1 MNSLVWFRKDL
12 RIADNISLTRACEN
26 PGTIGIYCFDPR
38 QYANTSFGF
47 KKTEKYRAQFLRESV
62 KELRYALQQKN
73 ITLLVYF
80 DRPEVV
86 IPKVTALYNINRI
99 YTHKEWTKEEVA
111 VNKALEKALPPAIE
125 FIESFD
131 NFLFHPDD
139 LPFSSINELP
149 RVFTA
154 FRKKCEQ
161 HTSVRI
167 PLPAPATKPQ
177 INMVDHKTVVPT
189 LSELGLIEF
198 ETDSRT
204 AFPFKGGETQALQHL
219 EHYFWKSKAV
229 AQYKRTRNSLLGA
242 NYSSKFSAW
251 LANGSLSPRT
261 VYASLKAF
269 EVKVIKNEDTYWLFF
284 ELIWRDFFRYV
295 SLKHGNNIFNI
306 GGILNRPYEW
316 ARKEH
321 LVDQWINGRT
331 EKPFV
336 NANMIE
342 LKRTGFMSNR
352 GRQNVAS
359 FWAKE
364 LQQDWRIGAA
374 YFESM
379 LIDYDVH
386 SNWCN
391 WMYLSGVGNDPRDR
405 KFNIERQAEIYDGK
419 GIFQKLWL

>member
-1 MNSLVWFRKDL
+1 MNSLVWFRNDL
-12 RIADNISLTRACEN
+12 RIADNISLSRACEN

-38 QYANTSFGF
+38 QYANTPFGF

-62 KELRYALQQKN
+62 KELRHALQQKN

-80 DRPEVV
+80 DQPEVV
-86 IPKVTALYNINRI
+86 IPKITALYNINRI
-99 YTHKEWTKEEVA
+99 YTHSVWTAEELA
-111 VNKALEKALPPAIE
+111 VNNVLQKALPPAVE
-125 FIESFD
+125 LIESFD

-149 RVFTA
+149 NVFTA

-161 HTSVRI
+161 HIQVRAPLSV
-167 PLPAPATKPQ
+167 PLAKPKT
-177 INMVDHKTVVPT
+177 NMVDFKTAVPT
-189 LSELGLIEF
+189 LNELGLTEF
-198 ETDSRT
+198 EIDTRT
-204 AFPFKGGETQALQHL
+204 AFPFKGGEAQALQRL

-229 AQYKRTRNSLLGA
+229 LQYKTTRNGLLGA
-242 NYSSKFSAW
+242 DYSSKFSAW

-269 EVKVIKNEDTYWLFF
+269 EAKVIKNEDTYWLFF

-295 SLKHGNNIFNI
+295 SLKHGNSIFKI
-306 GGILNRPYEW
+306 GGILNRRYEW
-316 ARKEH
+316 AKEEH
-321 LVDQWINGRT
+321 LVDKWINGRT

-342 LKRTGFMSNR
+342 LKLTGFMSNR

-359 FWAKE
+359 YWAKE
-364 LQQDWRIGAA
+364 LQQDWRLGAA

-379 LIDYDVH
+379 LVDYDVH